1 MSKVDI
7 KRQPPSYTLE
17 SVTSKDGST
26 LTYRRLGDGCGVL
39 LLHGGLQAAQNLM
52 LLASALSDAF
62 TLYILNRRGR
72 GSGPYPPGYS
82 IQTEREDVEALLR
95 KTGASRVFGL
105 SSGGIVALEA
115 ARCMPELRKVAV
127 YEPPFSVRKAVPTEW
142 LGQFDKEIEAS
153 NPAAALVTA
162 LKGTQTSP
170 VLARV
175 PRFLLV
181 PLFRYMLA
189 QDRKNHPS
197 GDIPI
202 EKIIPTMHYDVQLAK
217 DTEGTIESFRAVD
230 ADVLLMG
237 GSKSPAY
244 LRLALDELE
253 AVLARSRRV
262 EFPGLDHQAPD
273 NSEQPSR
280 VAAKLREFFA

>member
-1 MSKVDI
+1 MSKIDI

-17 SVTSKDGST
+17 CVTSKDGST

-62 TLYILNRRGR
+62 TLYVLNRRGR

-95 KTGASRVFGL
+95 KTGASCVFGL

-115 ARCMPELRKVAV
+115 ARCLPELRKVAV
-127 YEPPFSVRKAVPTEW
+127 YEPPFSVRKAAPTEW

-153 NPAAALVTA
+153 DPAAALVTA
-162 LKGTQTSP
+162 LTTFQSK
-170 VLARV
+170 
-175 PRFLLV
+175 
-181 PLFRYMLA
+181 
-189 QDRKNHPS
+189 K
-197 GDIPI
+197 
-202 EKIIPTMHYDVQLAK
+202 
-217 DTEGTIESFRAVD
+217 SFRPCTMMCNWPKTRKAPFSLS
-230 ADVLLMG
+230 APSMRTC
-237 GSKSPAY
+237 GSWEAASPPPY

-253 AVLARSRRV
+253 AVLPRRRRV
-262 EFPGLDHQAPD
+262 ELPGLDHQAPD

-280 VAAKLREFFA
+280 IAAKLREFFA

>member
-1 MSKVDI
+1 MSH
-7 KRQPPSYTLE
+7 RFPFGNPFRPN
-17 SVTSKDGST
+17 GSGNST
-26 LTYRRLGDGCGVL
+26 RRL
-39 LLHGGLQAAQNLM
+39 
-52 LLASALSDAF
+52 
-62 TLYILNRRGR
+62 RRA
-72 GSGPYPPGYS
+72 
-82 IQTEREDVEALLR
+82 I
-95 KTGASRVFGL
+95 
-105 SSGGIVALEA
+105 
-115 ARCMPELRKVAV
+115 
-127 YEPPFSVRKAVPTEW
+127 
-142 LGQFDKEIEAS
+142 
-153 NPAAALVTA
+153 PAAASVTA

-217 DTEGTIESFRAVD
+217 DTEGTIQSFRAVD

-237 GSKSPAY
+237 GSKSPPY

-253 AVLARSRRV
+253 AVLPRRRRV
-262 EFPGLDHQAPD
+262 ELPGLDHQAPD